1 MADSRPLSIGEL
13 EAGFSA
19 YCQALR
25 RLVADGRSIERIER
39 TLCWHNLSALHSS
52 LPQRYRA
59 PEDLY
64 RRYLRALAAESTPE

>member
-1 MADSRPLSIGEL
+1 MADSRALSIGEL

-25 RLVADGRSIERIER
+25 RLVADGRSLERIER

-52 LPQRYRA
+52 LPQRYRS

-64 RRYLRALAAESTPE
+64 RRYLRALAAEKPSD

>member
-25 RLVADGRSIERIER
+25 RLVADGRSLERIER
-39 TLCWHNLSALHSS
+39 TLCWHNLSALHGS
-52 LPQRYRA
+52 LPHRYRS

-64 RRYLRALAAESTPE
+64 RRYLRALSSEQRSD

>member
-25 RLVADGRSIERIER
+25 RLVADGHSRERIER
-39 TLCWHNLSALHSS
+39 TLCWHKLSALHSS
-52 LPQRYRA
+52 LPQRYRS

-64 RRYLRALAAESTPE
+64 RRYLRALAAEKPSD

>member
-25 RLVADGRSIERIER
+25 RLVADGRSIER